1 MRQRFIENQQQLV
14 MNLFK
19 NNWDSPSSDAR
30 ISTVFANR
38 NQNFGAY
45 VLRRDYDQTMIRAFI
60 ITMLGV
66 LALSVTPLIKNYFFS
81 EPANQL
87 LADKEIV
94 VEMVTPDT
102 PIQPEEPKK
111 PENNQQ
117 QPDASTVR
125 DVIPVV
131 VNHTSTDTVRTQSD
145 LSNLNT
151 GLTTTN
157 VDTTNKDPNTNG
169 GTGNNNNTNTN
180 NNSVFHGWVEVMPAF
195 PGGENE
201 MMKFLGNNLKY
212 PERAKDADAQGTVLI
227 SFVVD
232 KEGHISNP
240 IIKRGIGFG
249 CEEEAIRV
257 IQKMPTWSPGKM
269 NGQTVNVEYVLPI
282 RFTLR

>member
-1 MRQRFIENQQQLV
+1 MK
-14 MNLFK
+14 LFN

-30 ISTVFANR
+30 LSTVFVNR
-38 NQNFGAY
+38 NQNYGAY
-45 VLRRDYDQTMIRAFI
+45 VLRRDYDQTIIRAFI
-60 ITMLGV
+60 ITMIAVVG
-66 LALSVTPLIKNYFFS
+66 LSVTPLIKNYFFAS
-81 EPANQL
+81 TSDQL
-87 LADKEIV
+87 LGDKEIV
-94 VEMVTPDT
+94 VEMLTPDT

-111 PENNQQ
+111 PENNSQ
-117 QPDASTVR
+117 QPEASTVR
-125 DVIPVV
+125 DVIPIV
-131 VNHTSTDTVRTQSD
+131 VNHNSTDTTRTQSE

-157 VDTTNKDPNTNG
+157 VDTTNKDPNLNG
-169 GTGNNNNTNTN
+169 GNVNNNNTNTSN
-180 NNSVFHGWVEVMPAF
+180 NFVFHGWVEVMPAF

-201 MMKFLGNNLKY
+201 MMKFLGTNLKY
-212 PERAKDADAQGTVLI
+212 PERAKVAEAQGTVLI

-232 KEGHISNP
+232 KEGQISNP
-240 IIKRGIGFG
+240 VIKRGIGFG